1 MSTRVSAPRW
11 PCPQGRRYDPVV
23 RRLALVVVLA
33 AVASC
38 GKERVSTEATPRERE
53 VRGASGSTKG
63 AGKDLST
70 PASGETFAVRM
81 TRAACYGTCP
91 VYDLEIDAD
100 GSVRFQGTRYVRAR
114 GNQTASIPAADVAA
128 LVARFE
134 TTRFFELTW
143 EDPCKQ
149 VVTDHATVTL
159 TLVDKG
165 RQRTLVDY
173 LGNGCVPASLQAL
186 AEEVDRVARTDA
198 WTKCEKRPNPPFP
211 DADWCER

>member
-1 MSTRVSAPRW
+1 LEATDSRQAS
-11 PCPQGRRYDPVV
+11 YDPLV
-23 RRLALVVVLA
+23 RRVAFAVGLA
-33 AVASC
+33 ALAGC
-38 GKERVSTEATPRERE
+38 GKERVSTEATPRER
-53 VRGASGSTKG
+53 VVSGASGSTKG

-70 PASGETFAVRM
+70 PASGETFAIRM

-100 GSVRFQGTRYVRAR
+100 GSVRFEGARYVRVR
-114 GNQTASIPAADVAA
+114 GKQSANVAAADVAA

-134 TTRFFELTW
+134 ATHFFELTW
-143 EDPCKQ
+143 DDPCKN
-149 VVTDHATVTL
+149 VATDHATVTL

-165 RQRTLVDY
+165 RKRTVVDY
-173 LGNGCVPASLQAL
+173 LGNGCVPASLRAL
-186 AEEVDRVARTDA
+186 PAEVDRVARTDA